1 MECEVIIHKIWNKQK
16 NR

>member
-1 MECEVIIHKIWNKQK
+1 VIAYRIWNKQK